1 MQPFSRKDAW
11 ICSMSRLDG
20 WNSENES
27 RKISAQEQSSREIAN
42 CMKNGQSRQLTERV
56 PWHHQSRLL
65 RVQSGIGSPAKRTRI
80 KASSASTR
88 LGFRIPWKVKKNEV
102 QAKCFFTSVLCSDSP
117 VLLVDSSLMIS
128 YSLFRSCCSCDFW
141 RPPKHRQCPR
151 PILQNRLSALGAQ
164 HRANSLRVALTKI
177 VASASYVAGLPCTS
191 GQESKGSLP
200 AKLWWS
206 AFIFS
211 YHSHHVPWLPTAM
224 IFPDAPPTPQR
235 PLLVSAG

>member
-1 MQPFSRKDAW
+1 
-11 ICSMSRLDG
+11 MSRLDG
-20 WNSENES
+20 WNSQIQS
-27 RKISAQEQSSREIAN
+27 RKISAQEQSPREIAP
-42 CMKNGQSRQLTERV
+42 SRQLTERV
-56 PWHHQSRLL
+56 PWRHNAPSRQLTERVPRHHQSRIL

-102 QAKCFFTSVLCSDSP
+102 QAMCFFTSVLCSDSP
-117 VLLVDSSLMIS
+117 VLLVNSSLMIA
-128 YSLFRSCCSCDFW
+128 YSLFRSCCSCNFLS
-141 RPPKHRQCPR
+141 PPKHRQCPR

-177 VASASYVAGLPCTS
+177 VASASYVAGLPCTLGHTS
-191 GQESKGSLP
+191 QNLGFLP
-200 AKLWWS
+200 SKLWSS

-211 YHSHHVPWLPTAM
+211 YQSQQHVPWLPTAM
-224 IFPDAPPTPQR
+224 IFPEAPPTPQR